1 MKKTFNFRSAI
12 VCVLVLIMCL
22 TAFVACNDKKDGQD
36 DLSGL
41 AKAKD
46 YVFAFSAL
54 MTFALCRY
62 FNIATIFGSMALG
75 GAT

>member
-1 MKKTFNFRSAI
+1 MDRAGELYSSMQLRGFCGEFWYAGVKP
-12 VCVLVLIMCL
+12 
-22 TAFVACNDKKDGQD
+22 
-36 DLSGL
+36 